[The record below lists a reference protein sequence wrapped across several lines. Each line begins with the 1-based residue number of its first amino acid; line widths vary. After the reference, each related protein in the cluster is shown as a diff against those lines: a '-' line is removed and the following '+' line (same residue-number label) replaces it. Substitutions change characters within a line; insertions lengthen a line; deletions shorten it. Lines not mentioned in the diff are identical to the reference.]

1 MSEDRG
7 DSSILMFNIRKKR
20 KKVKQKQ
27 RETARL
33 VRMLLPLLF
42 FKLFFIRKGIEIIF
56 FYFKN
61 LFLKLLYENNMKTLK
76 NN

>member
-1 MSEDRG
+1 VSEDRG
-7 DSSILMFNIRKKR
+7 DSSVLRFNIGKKR

-56 FYFKN
+56 F
-61 LFLKLLYENNMKTLK
+61 LFLKLLYENIKK
-76 NN
+76 N

>member
-1 MSEDRG
+1 VSEDRG

-56 FYFKN
+56 F
-61 LFLKLLYENNMKTLK
+61 LFLKFIFKIRISKQSKISKKY
-76 NN
+76 

>member
-7 DSSILMFNIRKKR
+7 DSSVLRFNIGKKR

-56 FYFKN
+56 F
-61 LFLKLLYENNMKTLK
+61 LFLKLLYENIKK
-76 NN
+76 N

>member
-1 MSEDRG
+1 VSEDRG
-7 DSSILMFNIRKKR
+7 DSSVLRFNIGKKR

-56 FYFKN
+56 FFIFKIYF
-61 LFLKLLYENNMKTLK
+61 
-76 NN
+76 